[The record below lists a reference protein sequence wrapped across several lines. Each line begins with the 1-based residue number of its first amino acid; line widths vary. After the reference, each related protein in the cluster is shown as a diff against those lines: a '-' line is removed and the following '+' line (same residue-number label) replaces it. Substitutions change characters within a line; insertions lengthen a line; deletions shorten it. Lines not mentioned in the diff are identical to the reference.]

1 MPQPRNTTEIAGRSQ
16 GTSEEDESEKEQTT
30 KECLKEI
37 SSKLSTVIFTL
48 NTLNENIV
56 EVKEQL
62 STSGVHS
69 PDVNFGTLGGTL
81 EKLNDALEKINI
93 PENEPITNQQPETA
107 NVQIEANALR
117 IKNKLSQIWKNNLRA
132 SKSYYWQALRNNNLA
147 KTFEEWLQEDVI
159 VLPQWVQMKEIPN
172 EPTNVTKRREKQTMD
187 NFQAEK
193 ELLLLRSESQETKYK
208 DLDSKMITEIE

>member
-1 MPQPRNTTEIAGRSQ
+1 MCFLSGHLSYPYKRIPMPQPRNTTEIAGRSQ

-69 PDVNFGTLGGTL
+69 PDVNLGTLGGTL
-81 EKLNDALEKINI
+81 EKLNDALEKINL

-107 NVQIEANALR
+107 SVQIEANALR
-117 IKNKLSQIWKNNLRA
+117 IKTNYPKYGITT
-132 SKSYYWQALRNNNLA
+132 YELA
-147 KTFEEWLQEDVI
+147 
-159 VLPQWVQMKEIPN
+159 N
-172 EPTNVTKRREKQTMD
+172 H
-187 NFQAEK
+187 
-193 ELLLLRSESQETKYK
+193 
-208 DLDSKMITEIE
+208 ITGKPYGITI